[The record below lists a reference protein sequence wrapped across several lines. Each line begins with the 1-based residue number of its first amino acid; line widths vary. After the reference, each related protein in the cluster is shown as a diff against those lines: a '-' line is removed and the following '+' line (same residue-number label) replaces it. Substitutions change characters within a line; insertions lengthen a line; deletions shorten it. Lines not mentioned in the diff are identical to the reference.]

1 MPCSYRNHFRD
12 PSHFGF
18 LLLGNTQKKIL
29 QRFETRFET
38 KMMVKLKLL
47 SNPMSLFRV
56 TSQLPQPIQPEMLI
70 REPEKES
77 VLMY

>member
-1 MPCSYRNHFRD
+1 
-12 PSHFGF
+12 
-18 LLLGNTQKKIL
+18 
-29 QRFETRFET
+29 
-38 KMMVKLKLL
+38 MMVKLKLL

-56 TSQLPQPIQPEMLI
+56 TSELPQPIQPEMLI